1 MRKMRPLAA
10 AAMIAAF
17 AVATA
22 SAPAE
27 AQQLGIGTMGQ
38 GTAGYSMGAAI
49 AKVLLE
55 KAKVQA
61 IVQPA
66 GGTSAYVPMIDGGE
80 IDLGVVNII
89 EAKEAVTGTGAFQGR
104 TQANIRI
111 VAVLYPFRS
120 GFFVRKDAPMK
131 TVADLKGKRIPYGYT
146 AQVTLKSV
154 TDAFLANANLSAAD
168 VKPVL
173 VPNVIRGTD
182 DFIAEKTDA
191 GFFALGAGKV
201 AEASASVG
209 GIRFLE
215 MDDSPAAV
223 ARMQKVLP
231 ESYIVTVNPAPSL
244 AGIVG
249 PTKLMA
255 YDYVLIAGKHMK
267 DEAVARVVETLAAN
281 KAALVEAFAGYQG
294 FDPAL
299 MAKKLPVAYHPGAI
313 AAYTKLG
320 HWPPKQ

>member
-1 MRKMRPLAA
+1 MLGTRPLAIAATMIALA
-10 AAMIAAF
+10 AA
-17 AVATA
+17 
-22 SAPAE
+22 PAKS
-27 AQQLGIGTMGQ
+27 QQLGIGTMGQ

-55 KAKVQA
+55 KAKLQS

-80 IDLGVVNII
+80 IDLGVLNII
-89 EAKEAVTGTGAFQGR
+89 EAKEALTGTGSFQGR
-104 TQANIRI
+104 KQANIRI

-120 GFFVRKDAPMK
+120 GFFVKKDAPAK
-131 TVADLKGKRIPYGYT
+131 TVADLKGLRIPYGYT

-154 TDAFLANANLSAAD
+154 TDAFLANANLTAAD
-168 VKPVL
+168 VKTVL

-201 AEASASVG
+201 AEANASVSG
-209 GIRFLE
+209 GIRFLQ

-231 ESYIVTVNPAPSL
+231 
-244 AGIVG
+244 
-249 PTKLMA
+249 
-255 YDYVLIAGKHMK
+255 
-267 DEAVARVVETLAAN
+267 
-281 KAALVEAFAGYQG
+281 
-294 FDPAL
+294 
-299 MAKKLPVAYHPGAI
+299 
-313 AAYTKLG
+313 
-320 HWPPKQ
+320 